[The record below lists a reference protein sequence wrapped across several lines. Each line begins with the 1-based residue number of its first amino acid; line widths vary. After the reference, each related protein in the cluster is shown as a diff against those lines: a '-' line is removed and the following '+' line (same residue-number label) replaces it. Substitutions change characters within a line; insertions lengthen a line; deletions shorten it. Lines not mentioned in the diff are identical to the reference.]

1 MARRKRSRKSTR
13 AEIGRYR
20 PTPIRISRRTRTVLV
35 VLGLVV
41 FALIMWYSPTVPIV
55 LLGGFA
61 VALVLSFP
69 IRWLS
74 HIMPRWLAMVVTFLA
89 LGGMILLAFGI
100 LIPIL
105 LVQLVSFVQAA
116 PDIISS
122 ARSTLESL
130 LQPLADYGLLKGS
143 PDQFIKELEQ
153 DILDLAKSF
162 GQSILGGL
170 VGFLSRTVS
179 LAIALFGVLFVSV
192 YLLANVRNIKYSY
205 LMAMPKHYRRDAAE
219 LWESEGISLSRYLSG
234 LGLDMAIQGAISTV
248 GLFLLGV
255 PYALLLGTWVALTAI
270 IPYLG
275 AWLGAIPAV
284 IVALTISPGKAVL
297 TALLYLIIQQLEG
310 NVLQPRIQ
318 GQALNMPSILIFLG
332 VIAGAEIAGFLG
344 ILFAVPTLAVLKVLF
359 DFLRARLY
367 TEDTDVD
374 SGSPTLPVPQ
384 QARSPDA

>member
-1 MARRKRSRKSTR
+1 MRSRGVV
-13 AEIGRYR
+13 GRYS
-20 PTPIRISRRTRTVLV
+20 PTPIRISKRTRTVLV
-35 VLGLVV
+35 VLGVLVL
-41 FALIMWYSPTVPIV
+41 ALIMWYSPTVPVV

-69 IRWLS
+69 VRWLS
-74 HIMPRWLAMVVTFLA
+74 YFMPRWLAMVLTFLVLIGVA
-89 LGGMILLAFGI
+89 LLAFLI

-105 LVQLVSFVQAA
+105 VVQLISFVKAA
-116 PDIISS
+116 PDIISG
-122 ARSTLESL
+122 ARSTLEGL
-130 LQPLADYGLLKGS
+130 LQPLADRGLLQGS

-153 DILDLAKSF
+153 DILGLAKSF

-179 LAIALFGVLFVSV
+179 LVLALFGVLFVSV
-192 YLLANVRNIKYSY
+192 YLLANVRKIKYSY
-205 LMAMPKHYRRDAAE
+205 LMAMPKHFRRDASE

-234 LGLDMAIQGAISTV
+234 LGLDMTIQGAISTV
-248 GLFLLGV
+248 ALFLLGI
-255 PYALLLGTWVALTAI
+255 PYALLLGTWVALTAV

-297 TALLYLIIQQLEG
+297 TALLYLIIQQIEG

-367 TEDTDVD
+367 TEDAAA
-374 SGSPTLPVPQ
+374 PTPPVPQ

>member
-1 MARRKRSRKSTR
+1 MRSRTGV
-13 AEIGRYR
+13 GRYR
-20 PTPIRISRRTRTVLV
+20 PTPIRISKRTRTVLV
-35 VLGLVV
+35 VLGILVL
-41 FALIMWYSPTVPIV
+41 ALIMWYSPTVPLV

-69 IRWLS
+69 VRWLS
-74 HIMPRWLAMVVTFLA
+74 YIMPRWLAMVLTFLVLIGVA
-89 LGGMILLAFGI
+89 LLAFLI

-105 LVQLVSFVQAA
+105 VIQLISFVKAA

-122 ARSTLESL
+122 ARSTLEGL
-130 LQPLADYGLLKGS
+130 LQPLANYGLLQGS
-143 PDQFIKELEQ
+143 PDDFIKELEG
-153 DILDLAKSF
+153 DILGLAKSV
-162 GQSILGGL
+162 GRSVLGSL
-170 VGFLSRTVS
+170 VGFVS
-179 LAIALFGVLFVSV
+179 STISLILALFGVLFVSV
-192 YLLANVRNIKYSY
+192 YLLANVRNIKFSY
-205 LMAMPKHYRRDAAE
+205 LMAVPKHFRRDAAE

-248 GLFLLGV
+248 ALFLLGV
-255 PYALLLGTWVALTAI
+255 PYALLLGTWVAFTAI

-297 TALLYLIIQQLEG
+297 TALLYLIIQQIEG

-367 TEDTDVD
+367 TED
-374 SGSPTLPVPQ
+374 SGPTPPVPQ
-384 QARSPDA
+384 QARSPDAR

>member
-1 MARRKRSRKSTR
+1 MARSERSISKKARTGTS
-13 AEIGRYR
+13 RYT
-20 PTPIRISRRTRTVLV
+20 PTPIRVSKRTRTVLV

-69 IRWLS
+69 VRWLS
-74 HIMPRWLAMVVTFLA
+74 RIMPRWLAMLVTLLVLVGVVLVAFVTF
-89 LGGMILLAFGI
+89 
-100 LIPIL
+100 IPIL
-105 LVQLVSFVQAA
+105 AIQLVSFVQAA
-116 PDIISS
+116 PDIVRG
-122 ARSTLESL
+122 ARTTLENL
-130 LQPLADYGLLKGS
+130 LQPLSDYGLLKGT
-143 PDQFIKELEQ
+143 PDEFIKELEG
-153 DILDLAKSF
+153 DVLDLAKSV
-162 GQSILGGL
+162 GRNILGGL
-170 VGFLSRTVS
+170 LGFVSGTVS
-179 LAIALFGVLFVSV
+179 LVLSLFGVLFVAV
-192 YLLANVRNIKYSY
+192 YLLANVRGIKFTY
-205 LMAMPKHYRRDAAE
+205 LMAVPKRYRRDAAE

-248 GLFLLGV
+248 GLFLLNV

-284 IVALTISPGKAVL
+284 VVALTISPGKAVL
-297 TALLYLIIQQLEG
+297 TALLYLIIQQIEG

-344 ILFAVPTLAVLKVLF
+344 ILFAVPTMAVLKVLF
-359 DFLRARLY
+359 DFFRVRLY
-367 TEDTDVD
+367 TEDASAVAST
-374 SGSPTLPVPQ
+374 SP
-384 QARSPDA
+384 QARDPDT

>member
-1 MARRKRSRKSTR
+1 VARSERSISKKARTGTS
-13 AEIGRYR
+13 RYT
-20 PTPIRISRRTRTVLV
+20 PTPIRVSKRTRTVLV

-69 IRWLS
+69 VRWLS
-74 HIMPRWLAMVVTFLA
+74 RIMPRWLAMLVTLLVLVGVVLVAFVTF
-89 LGGMILLAFGI
+89 
-100 LIPIL
+100 IPIL
-105 LVQLVSFVQAA
+105 AIQLVSFVQAA
-116 PDIISS
+116 PDIVRG
-122 ARSTLESL
+122 ARTTLENL
-130 LQPLADYGLLKGS
+130 LQPLSDYGLLKGT
-143 PDQFIKELEQ
+143 PDEFIKELEG
-153 DILDLAKSF
+153 DVLDLAKSV
-162 GQSILGGL
+162 GRNILGGL
-170 VGFLSRTVS
+170 LGFVSGTVS
-179 LAIALFGVLFVSV
+179 LVLSLFGVLFVAV
-192 YLLANVRNIKYSY
+192 YLLANVRGIKFTY
-205 LMAMPKHYRRDAAE
+205 LMAVPKRYRRDAAE

-248 GLFLLGV
+248 GLFLLNV

-284 IVALTISPGKAVL
+284 VVALTISPGKAVL
-297 TALLYLIIQQLEG
+297 TALLYLIIQQIEG

-344 ILFAVPTLAVLKVLF
+344 ILFAVPTMAVLKVLF
-359 DFLRARLY
+359 DFFRVRLY
-367 TEDTDVD
+367 TEDASAVAST
-374 SGSPTLPVPQ
+374 SP
-384 QARSPDA
+384 QARDPDT